1 MKGIQRNHLSGISLI
16 LAISLS
22 LPPFRA
28 FIINDMMI
36 QMDVQIPL
44 LTLTGILLK
53 VPNKLIFDK
62 LNRLNLYGLS
72 SFIFTQVVLAYWMLP
87 ISIDRAV
94 IFWQY
99 DVAKNFSLI
108 LCGINIRVAFTK
120 STLVMQLFFLGYFLS
135 MMTWIG
141 EFYLQSNER
150 LCNVYTQNSQQN
162 AGLGLIFIAATV
174 FFIWM
179 YSNIKNRSLY

>member
-62 LNRLNLYGLS
+62 LNRLNS
-72 SFIFTQVVLAYWMLP
+72 
-87 ISIDRAV
+87 
-94 IFWQY
+94 
-99 DVAKNFSLI
+99 K
-108 LCGINIRVAFTK
+108 
-120 STLVMQLFFLGYFLS
+120 
-135 MMTWIG
+135 
-141 EFYLQSNER
+141 
-150 LCNVYTQNSQQN
+150 
-162 AGLGLIFIAATV
+162 
-174 FFIWM
+174 
-179 YSNIKNRSLY
+179 